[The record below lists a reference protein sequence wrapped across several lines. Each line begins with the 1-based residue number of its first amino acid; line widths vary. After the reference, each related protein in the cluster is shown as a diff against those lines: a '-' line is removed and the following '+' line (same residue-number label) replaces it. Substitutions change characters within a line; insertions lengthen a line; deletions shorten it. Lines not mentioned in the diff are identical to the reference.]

1 MKIIILLV
9 SIFSY
14 FDLAADEIYSVYLV
28 RHAEKDVTDP
38 DNHDPQLRS
47 CGIDRAERLASIF
60 QSVDLKAVYST
71 DYARTQSTA
80 RPTADSKD
88 LAVQTYDPV
97 ELDVVFDRL
106 VTKKQDALVVGH
118 SNTTN
123 VLAGKLAGIELEDI
137 DEEEYDRLYQVVL
150 FDGSA
155 KLQLLHQAFQ
165 CAR

>member
-14 FDLAADEIYSVYLV
+14 FDVAADETYSVYLV

-80 RPTADSKD
+80 RPTADSKN
-88 LAVQTYDPV
+88 LAVKTYDPV
-97 ELDVVFDRL
+97 DLDVVFDRL
-106 VTKKQDALVVGH
+106 ITKKQDALVVGH

-155 KLQLLHQAFQ
+155 ELELLHQVFQ